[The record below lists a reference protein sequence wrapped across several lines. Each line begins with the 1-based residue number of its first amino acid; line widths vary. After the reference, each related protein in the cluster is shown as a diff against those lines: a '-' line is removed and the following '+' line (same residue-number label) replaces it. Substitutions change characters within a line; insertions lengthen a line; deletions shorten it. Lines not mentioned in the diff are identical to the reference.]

1 MSGERDGRD
10 DQAEPDQL
18 DDVRNR
24 DELRER
30 YYGLLQE
37 LRVVVPGVQVLLA
50 FLLTV
55 PFATGFRRLDESSR
69 QLFGV
74 ALTLAMLSVV
84 VLLTPTL
91 VHRFGA
97 RTARSARLRLSIVS
111 TRIGMALMGP
121 ALLLSMLVVLR
132 LIFSGWTVVALM
144 TLLVLVM
151 VAMWIAVPWFTWRVE
166 DEARAAEGARLPRLE

>member
-1 MSGERDGRD
+1 MGGEDRRD

-18 DDVRNR
+18 DDVLNR
-24 DELRER
+24 DELRDR

-55 PFATGFRRLDESSR
+55 PFATGFAQLDESSR

-74 ALTLAMLSVV
+74 ALMLAMLSVV

-97 RTARSARLRLSIVS
+97 RTARSARLRISVLT

-132 LIFSGWTVVALM
+132 LIFSGWTVVLLM
-144 TLLVLVM
+144 VLLGVVM
-151 VAMWIAVPWFTWRVE
+151 IAMWMAVPWLTWRAE
-166 DEARAAEGARLPRLE
+166 DAERV